1 MRHACSLSETMS
13 SAWETTRTRRR
24 RLPRDMGDDEDA
36 SSEVAEGCGT
46 CARTG
51 RSRGWSWTCHV
62 ACRVSRLASASF
74 REGPGT
80 CWGCAHQEISLSHLS
95 SYDLLV

>member
-13 SAWETTRTRRR
+13 SAWEMTRTHHR
-24 RLPRDMGDDEDA
+24 RLPRDMGDDKDM
-36 SSEVAEGCGT
+36 SSEADEDVSSEAAEGRGM

-51 RSRGWSWTCHV
+51 RSHGWSWTCHV
-62 ACRVSRLASASF
+62 AWQVSRLASPSF

-80 CWGCAHQEISLSHLS
+80 CWGCVRQDIL
-95 SYDLLV
+95 